1 MNPIIIVAE
10 TGSDITPEL
19 AAKYNITLVPMHVTF
34 DSHTMDVSNAVCLG
48 SRILHIHPCIEIQD
62 GKLVATKKYRGKM
75 KKIARQ
81 LILDYIED
89 YNLDR
94 SILWFVR
101 TVGLS
106 DDIRIIAE
114 ETAKECGFQKIQW
127 LQANGV
133 ITTHGGPAAFGLAG
147 FTE

>member
-1 MNPIIIVAE
+1 MLSAWEAVFYTSIHALKSRTVNWLLLKSTVAK
-10 TGSDITPEL
+10 GKKLP
-19 AAKYNITLVPMHVTF
+19 
-34 DSHTMDVSNAVCLG
+34 DSCL
-48 SRILHIHPCIEIQD
+48 RL
-62 GKLVATKKYRGKM
+62 YRGY
-75 KKIARQ
+75 Q
-81 LILDYIED
+81 
-89 YNLDR
+89 LDR

>member
-1 MNPIIIVAE
+1 MKA
-10 TGSDITPEL
+10 GGR
-19 AAKYNITLVPMHVTF
+19 
-34 DSHTMDVSNAVCLG
+34 VSNAICLG
-48 SRILHIHPCIEIQD
+48 SRILHIHPCIEILD

-81 LILDYIED
+81 LILDYIENYD
-89 YNLDR
+89 LDR

-106 DDIRIIAE
+106 DDVRIIAE